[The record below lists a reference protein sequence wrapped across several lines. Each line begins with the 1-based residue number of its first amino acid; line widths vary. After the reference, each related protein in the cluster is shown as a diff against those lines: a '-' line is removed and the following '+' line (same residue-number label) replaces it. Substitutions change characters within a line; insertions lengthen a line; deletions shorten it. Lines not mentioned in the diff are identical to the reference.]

1 MAKGDNVKVVHDQ
14 FIGLLVTQGVVAIAF
29 GIVALFWPGLTAS
42 LFVSMFGIFILILG
56 VVGFIFSLLSVG
68 RVNLWWLQMLFN
80 LLIIGLGVY
89 LLRNPQVTAQAIILL
104 TGFTLVAH
112 GIVDAISGLFSKDHD
127 VVNNRW
133 MFIIGGILGI
143 VSGVIIISYPVATGL
158 MFVWALGLYMLLR
171 GGLDIGLAFR
181 LRAED

>member
-1 MAKGDNVKVVHDQ
+1 
-14 FIGLLVTQGVVAIAF
+14 
-29 GIVALFWPGLTAS
+29 
-42 LFVSMFGIFILILG
+42 
-56 VVGFIFSLLSVG
+56 
-68 RVNLWWLQMLFN
+68 MLFN